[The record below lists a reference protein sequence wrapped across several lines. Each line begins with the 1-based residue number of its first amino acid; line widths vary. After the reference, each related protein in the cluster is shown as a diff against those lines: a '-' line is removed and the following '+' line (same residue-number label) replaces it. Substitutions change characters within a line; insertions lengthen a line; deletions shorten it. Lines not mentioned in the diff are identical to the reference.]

1 MGSFKTLASVYL
13 LLVGLGVPQAA
24 MSQTRQVSGVV
35 ETLDGKRLPHVTIR
49 ITNVGGTT
57 TSDSGEFAFQAL
69 NVAPGQAIL
78 LTLENDWVI
87 SSPWEGRTFVPM
99 LATDPI
105 LVRVAHR
112 GDPRLLADP
121 DVVKNIV
128 VGVTS
133 QLAPLLTSGG
143 GTPQGAAA
151 TNDYLASKANDLG
164 LTVEQIKSA
173 IDQWIAGVQGP
184 YQEGLAAFYAGRF
197 QTASQLLRQSID
209 ASEPELSLK
218 YRILAS
224 AEMAEGHYPDAESA
238 VRKALALHPEQSESL
253 IILGSVLANEDRF
266 TEATATLE
274 SALEIDRRSFDRKSP
289 AIATVL
295 CDLGAAYS
303 MGGRFSDAQ
312 SALEDGLAI
321 IDHNDGNLLAVGIC
335 LNNLS
340 DVLRREG
347 KYPEAEHAAQRTMSL
362 ENLQAAASKLKP
374 TAPLVNLGL
383 IYKDTG
389 RYREALD
396 LLNNAIAID
405 EKQLEPSHPEVVR
418 ELLDRAS
425 VYAEE
430 NDFASAQQDLE
441 QARSLSE
448 GAGRTDSVEFA
459 MILCG
464 LGQVYDSGS
473 RFSEAQSLLQRAL
486 DIAQAKLGP
495 ENYRVAIVLR
505 TFGLLYVD
513 EKDFT
518 EAENLLRKALAMD
531 AKFLG
536 PDNPS
541 TAEDHNFLGFY
552 NSSRGFDAAAESE
565 YLLAYTSLLKTKGP
579 TDPEVGQIADSIA
592 IALRK
597 EGKNAE
603 AVQYESLAAKA
614 GAASNNGLPDKTGKP

>member
-1 MGSFKTLASVYL
+1 
-13 LLVGLGVPQAA
+13 
-24 MSQTRQVSGVV
+24 
-35 ETLDGKRLPHVTIR
+35 
-49 ITNVGGTT
+49 
-57 TSDSGEFAFQAL
+57 
-69 NVAPGQAIL
+69 
-78 LTLENDWVI
+78 
-87 SSPWEGRTFVPM
+87 
-99 LATDPI
+99 
-105 LVRVAHR
+105 
-112 GDPRLLADP
+112 
-121 DVVKNIV
+121 
-128 VGVTS
+128 
-133 QLAPLLTSGG
+133 
-143 GTPQGAAA
+143 
-151 TNDYLASKANDLG
+151 
-164 LTVEQIKSA
+164 
-173 IDQWIAGVQGP
+173 
-184 YQEGLAAFYAGRF
+184 
-197 QTASQLLRQSID
+197 
-209 ASEPELSLK
+209 
-218 YRILAS
+218 
-224 AEMAEGHYPDAESA
+224 
-238 VRKALALHPEQSESL
+238 
-253 IILGSVLANEDRF
+253 
-266 TEATATLE
+266 
-274 SALEIDRRSFDRKSP
+274 
-289 AIATVL
+289 
-295 CDLGAAYS
+295 
-303 MGGRFSDAQ
+303 
-312 SALEDGLAI
+312 
-321 IDHNDGNLLAVGIC
+321 
-335 LNNLS
+335 
-340 DVLRREG
+340 
-347 KYPEAEHAAQRTMSL
+347 
-362 ENLQAAASKLKP
+362 
-374 TAPLVNLGL
+374 
-383 IYKDTG
+383 
-389 RYREALD
+389 LD